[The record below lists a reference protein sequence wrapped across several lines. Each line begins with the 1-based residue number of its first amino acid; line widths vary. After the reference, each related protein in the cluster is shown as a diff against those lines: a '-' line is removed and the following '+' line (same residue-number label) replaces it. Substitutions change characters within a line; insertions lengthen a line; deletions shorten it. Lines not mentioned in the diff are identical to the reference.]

1 MTEKCENART
11 DTRRTQPSDDRVK
24 DWGDGIL
31 KPRNAWAYQKLEEA
45 RRVWKDP
52 DPDNTLVLDV
62 KPPELWWIGGLKSLS
77 NKPSVSQLTTSRA
90 RVCSTSQLTNGSSV
104 MLESGV
110 VLYSFNPVY
119 RLKNLGLMGDN
130 FQGWSQGMSRNHWG
144 VLFSVHSESIILQS

>member
-62 KPPELWWIGGLKSLS
+62 KPPEL
-77 NKPSVSQLTTSRA
+77 
-90 RVCSTSQLTNGSSV
+90 
-104 MLESGV
+104 
-110 VLYSFNPVY
+110 
-119 RLKNLGLMGDN
+119 
-130 FQGWSQGMSRNHWG
+130 
-144 VLFSVHSESIILQS
+144 